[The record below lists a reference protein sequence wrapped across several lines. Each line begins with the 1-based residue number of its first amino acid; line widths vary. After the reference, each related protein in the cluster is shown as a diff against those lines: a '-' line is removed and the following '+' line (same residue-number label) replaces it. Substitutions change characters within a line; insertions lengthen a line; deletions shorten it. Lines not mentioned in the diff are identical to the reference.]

1 MTNIEEAYLCTDVRV
16 NTREIISKTIIKF
29 NQDRLK
35 KIPLWEKGLNY
46 FFNYKSKKTKY
57 WELQVEEHTQKLSF
71 LEKNRNKIFLSI
83 FFEKLHSLEDKRNIT
98 DGIYNL
104 DDILE
109 KISSNGID
117 SLTDNEINFLKNYSD
132 TI

>member
-1 MTNIEEAYLCTDVRV
+1 MTNIEESYLCADVRV
-16 NTREIISKTIIKF
+16 NIREIISKTTIEF

-35 KIPLWEKGLNY
+35 KIPLWEKVLNY

-57 WELQVEEHTQKLSF
+57 WELEVEEHTKKLSF